1 MCGIVSIFNIQEQT
15 PELRQQALRMSQK
28 IRHRG
33 PDWSGIYCGGSAI
46 LAHERL
52 SIVDPES
59 GRQPLFAPD
68 KKQVLAVN
76 GEIYNH
82 QDIRSRFAGS
92 YQYQTGSDCEVILSL
107 YREMREDT
115 DFTSLIY
122 KGEDAVHE
130 RICQMLEQLNGIFAF
145 ALYDVERDEFL
156 IARDPIGV
164 IPLYIGYDKDGKVMV
179 ASELKA
185 LEGQCDHYEPFLPG
199 HYYYSK
205 TPGMKRYYTRD
216 WFEYATMQ
224 KKYQID
230 DNKKAAKQLAEAE
243 PQEKKTVAEI
253 HDALEASVK
262 RQLMSDVPYGVL
274 LSGGLD
280 SSVISAIAEKYSS
293 TRVENG
299 GETKAYW
306 PRLHSFAVGLKGAP
320 DLAKARLVAE
330 HIGTVHHEINYTI
343 QEGLDAIRDVIYFI
357 ETYDVTTV
365 RASTPMYLLARV
377 IRSMGIKMV
386 LSGEGADEVFGGY
399 LYFHKAPDAKAFH
412 EETVRKLGKLYLYD
426 CLRANKSLAAWGIE
440 GRVPFLDKE
449 FLDVAMGMNPV
460 LKMCPDKT
468 IEKKVV
474 REAFADLLPEEVAWR
489 QKEQFSDGVGY
500 SWIDTLKQI
509 TASAVSDEQMAHA
522 AERFPINPPQNK
534 EEYYYRSIFAE
545 HFPSDSAAHSVPSV
559 PSVACSTAE
568 ALAWDASFKNQ
579 NDPSGRAVA
588 GVHEQAYK

>member
-1 MCGIVSIFNIQEQT
+1 MCGIVSIFNIKKQT
-15 PELRQQALRMSQK
+15 HELRDKALRMSQK

-59 GRQPLFAPD
+59 GGQPLFSPD

-82 QDIRSRFAGS
+82 QEIRRRYAGR
-92 YQYQTGSDCEVILSL
+92 YEFQTGSDCEVILAL
-107 YREMREDT
+107 YRDKGINFLED
-115 DFTSLIY
+115 I
-122 KGEDAVHE
+122 
-130 RICQMLEQLNGIFAF
+130 NGIFAF
-145 ALYDVERDEFL
+145 ALYDEEKDAFL

-164 IPLYIGYDKDGKVMV
+164 IPLYIGYDSDGTVYV

-185 LEGQCDHYEPFLPG
+185 LEGHCERYEPFLPG
-199 HYYYSK
+199 HYYWSEE
-205 TPGMKRYYTRD
+205 PGMKRYYHRD
-216 WFEYATMQ
+216 WFEYEAV
-224 KKYQID
+224 K
-230 DNKKAAKQLAEAE
+230 DNEAS
-243 PQEKKTVAEI
+243 VDAI
-253 HDALEASVK
+253 RDALTAAVK

-280 SSVISAIAEKYSS
+280 SSVISSIAEKFSEHRIEDNS
-293 TRVENG
+293 QTR
-299 GETKAYW
+299 AYW

-320 DLAKARLVAE
+320 DLAKAKLVAD

-343 QEGLDAIRDVIYFI
+343 QEGLDAVRDVIYFI

-377 IRSMGIKMV
+377 IKSMGIKMV

-399 LYFHKAPDAKAFH
+399 LYFHKAPSAKAFH
-412 EETVRKLGKLYLYD
+412 EETVRKLSKLHYYD
-426 CLRANKSLAAWGIE
+426 CLRANKSLSAWGVE

-449 FLDVAMGMNPV
+449 FLDVAMRTNPEA
-460 LKMCPDKT
+460 KMCPGST
-468 IEKKVV
+468 IEKKIV
-474 REAFADLLPEEVAWR
+474 REAFADMLPEEIAWR

-500 SWIDTLKQI
+500 SWIDTLKKI
-509 TASAVSDEQMAHA
+509 TSEAVSDEQMAHA
-522 AERFPINPPQNK
+522 AERFPINPPLNK

-545 HFPSDSAAHSVPSV
+545 HFPSESAARSVNQEA
-559 PSVACSTAE
+559 SVACSTAI
-568 ALAWDASFKNQ
+568 ALEWDAAFKNM
-579 NDPSGRAVA
+579 NDPSGRAVK
-588 GVHEQAYK
+588 GVHEQAY

>member
-15 PELRQQALRMSQK
+15 PELRQKALRMSQK

-33 PDWSGIYCGGSAI
+33 PDWSGIYTGGSAI
-46 LAHERL
+46 LCHERL

-59 GRQPLFAPD
+59 GKQPLFSSD

-82 QDIRSRFAGS
+82 QDIRRRYAGK
-92 YQYQTGSDCEVILSL
+92 YQFQTGSDCEVILAL
-107 YREMREDT
+107 YRDKGI
-115 DFTSLIY
+115 DF
-122 KGEDAVHE
+122 
-130 RICQMLEQLNGIFAF
+130 LENLSGIFAF
-145 ALYDVERDEFL
+145 ALYDAERDEFL

-164 IPLYIGYDKDGKVMV
+164 IPLYIGYDDDGKVYV

-185 LEGQCDHYEPFLPG
+185 LEGQCDRYEPFLPG
-199 HYYYSK
+199 HYYWSRE
-205 TPGMKRYYTRD
+205 PGMKRYYKRD
-216 WFEYATMQ
+216 WFSYDAV
-224 KKYQID
+224 K
-230 DNKKAAKQLAEAE
+230 DNAASV
-243 PQEKKTVAEI
+243 TDI
-253 HDALEASVK
+253 HEALEAAVK

-280 SSVISAIAEKYSS
+280 SSVISAIAEKFSE
-293 TRVENG
+293 RRIEDDDK
-299 GETKAYW
+299 ERAWW

-320 DLAKARLVAE
+320 DLAKAKLVADY
-330 HIGTVHHEINYTI
+330 IGTVHHEINYTI

-377 IRSMGIKMV
+377 IKSMGIKMV
-386 LSGEGADEVFGGY
+386 LSGEGADEIFGGY
-399 LYFHKAPDAKAFH
+399 LYFHKAPSPKAFH
-412 EETVRKLGKLYLYD
+412 EETVRKLSKLYMYD
-426 CLRANKSLAAWGIE
+426 CLRANKSLSAWGVE

-449 FLDVAMGMNPV
+449 FLDVAMRTNPEA
-460 LKMCPDKT
+460 KMCPGKT
-468 IEKKVV
+468 IEKRIV
-474 REAFADLLPEEVAWR
+474 REAFANMLPDEVAWR

-500 SWIDTLKQI
+500 SWIDTLKKI
-509 TASAVSDEQMAHA
+509 TSDQVSDEQMAHA
-522 AERFPINPPQNK
+522 AERFPINPPRNK

-545 HFPSDSAAHSVPSV
+545 HFPSDSAARSVPSV

-568 ALAWDASFKNQ
+568 ALAWDEAFKNM

-588 GVHEQAYK
+588 GVHEDAYNK

>member
-1 MCGIVSIFNIQEQT
+1 MCGIVAIFHVEEQT
-15 PELRQQALRMSQK
+15 QALRDKALRMSQK

-33 PDWSGIYCGGSAI
+33 PDWSGIYCGGHAI

-59 GRQPLFAPD
+59 GQQPLYSPD
-68 KKQVLAVN
+68 RCQVLAVN

-82 QDIRSRFAGS
+82 KDLRERYKDQ
-92 YQYQTGSDCEVILSL
+92 YQFQTGSDCEVILAL
-107 YREMREDT
+107 YRDRGI
-115 DFTSLIY
+115 DF
-122 KGEDAVHE
+122 
-130 RICQMLEQLNGIFAF
+130 LEELNGIFAF
-145 ALYDVERDEFL
+145 ALYDETRDEFL

-164 IPLYIGYDKDGKVMV
+164 IPLYIGYDADGKVYV

-199 HYYYSK
+199 HYYWSGEGK
-205 TPGMKRYYTRD
+205 MHRYYHRD
-216 WFEYATMQ
+216 WMDYDQ
-224 KKYQID
+224 VK
-230 DNKKAAKQLAEAE
+230 DNKASVTA
-243 PQEKKTVAEI
+243 I
-253 HDALEASVK
+253 HDGLEAAVR

-280 SSVISAIAEKYSS
+280 SSIISAVAEKYADMRIEDDSK
-293 TRVENG
+293 
-299 GETKAYW
+299 TKAYW

-320 DLAKARLVAE
+320 DLAKARLVAD

-377 IRSMGIKMV
+377 IKSMGIKMV
-386 LSGEGADEVFGGY
+386 LSGEGADEIFGGY
-399 LYFHKAPDAKAFH
+399 LYFHKAPDARAFH
-412 EETVRKLGKLYLYD
+412 EEMVRKLSKLYLYD
-426 CLRANKSLAAWGIE
+426 CLRANKSLAAWGVE

-449 FLDVAMGMNPV
+449 FLDIAMRTNPEAKLCPGM
-460 LKMCPDKT
+460 MM
-468 IEKKVV
+468 EKKIL
-474 REAFADLLPEEVAWR
+474 RQAFADMLPDEVAWR

-500 SWIDTLKQI
+500 SWIDTLKAV
-509 TASAVSDEQMAHA
+509 TAAAVTDEQMAHA
-522 AERFPINPPQNK
+522 AERFPINTPQNK

-545 HFPSDSAAHSVPSV
+545 HFPSDSAARSVPSV

-568 ALAWDASFKNQ
+568 ALAWDRSFQ
-579 NDPSGRAVA
+579 HLNDPSGRAVK
-588 GVHEQAYK
+588 GVHEQAY